1 MSQFEVI
8 DDGVAVITNSVESTG
23 AVDGCTDN
31 IETVNFNNL
40 EKLKEKYTLVFDSI
54 VKEQIKIK
62 TDTIFVLA
70 GISPYINLESYKYHI
85 TDIDT
90 FDKEGGKDIFE
101 EDDWAD
107 SVYFKLRNSRRF
119 QILSY
124 QQYVYINEYFPK
136 RIPVERVAII
146 YDNLR
151 QIFPMLNEDYAKYN
165 DDKPVYMAELFEFSG
180 ISYYSLCNFIDNIN
194 KIPFFTTKKDL
205 LESYDNSQSD
215 VLDINSDCYAIDKF
229 VNQNLK
235 IGSFDRKIAI
245 DISEVSK
252 VVFEKLK
259 VLNEVLSHF
268 GGEVLS
274 MQNEEFQEEYIPK
287 EEILALLKK
296 YWGDDAVFNTIEMYK
311 NPLISNEIINIS
323 QGEIVETI
331 IDEYEKARNDENYR
345 DVFITAPTGSGKS
358 LIFQIPAFYAS
369 DKGGIT
375 IIISPLKALMKDQV
389 DNLLERRNYNKVGFV
404 NSDLSFAE
412 KTAIIQKCKNGEIDI
427 LYLSPELLLLY
438 DIQYFI
444 GERKLG
450 LLVIDEAHLIT
461 TWGRNFR
468 VDYWNLG
475 TYIKVLRKYQKFP
488 VVALTATA
496 VIGGEND
503 MVFDTIDSLSMSHPY
518 KFIGKVRRDNI
529 EFVINSKNNCE
540 KDKKIK
546 ETCEFITEINELG
559 AKTLIYAPL
568 RKHVNSIYE
577 QQEGIVAKYH
587 GKMSAEEQNYSY
599 DCFKNNNLKIMVAT
613 KAFGMGIDIPDIQ
626 LVYHHAPSG
635 LVADYV
641 QEIGRVA
648 RDKKKNIQG
657 YAALNFSESDLYYSD
672 MLFSLS
678 SIKKFQ
684 LKEVMRKIIRN
695 YNKNE
700 QNRNILIAIEDF
712 AYIFD
717 PRHNMNQDEDNS
729 GVFNKVASALR
740 MIEDDYVKKGFEVLT
755 IEPKTKNT
763 KVYARLDNENI
774 RKLGGYFNENSSEYY
789 KEVST
794 GIVELDLDNIWKK
807 CYDREKFSY
816 VRNLFYKGEL
826 LKKRCGF
833 DIKPV
838 VKISITIEKEYY
850 ITKNILS
857 CVVGIVCKFIKNKKA
872 QEFTKDEF
880 VKYLSSEAKGYGF
893 DSEKIAAFIL
903 DVYSKS
909 YYDDCRVYIWDKNE
923 DKYGISQNN
932 HYSSILDELIG
943 KFDELYKDKDG
954 EQCVT
959 KFVPIQNSNYYINL
973 CSLLETMN
981 LGSFETNGGK
991 DPKISLILHNPER
1004 FKRDSVD
1011 FNYSNKILE
1020 SIEERHKISCEFF
1033 KKFFGKYYTNGDR
1046 WNMIEDF
1053 FLGKSN
1059 DEIFY
1064 KYQVKKDVD
1073 VVDVIEHLKE
1083 NKDKLNVCEAT
1094 VSENKEGISDSL
1106 PRLQRGRTYNFTDNL
1121 TINNEK
1127 NTIDGWIRNSPEILH
1142 KYIKNN
1148 GISIGKREYKT
1159 LMSKL
1164 EHNCFDYYRDIMGLN
1179 LIIKF
1184 NENDE
1189 PIQARIFYQ
1198 SEPVKFYKWW
1208 RNNQNKV
1215 HMESHEL
1222 IALFGSVYDKDK
1234 RALLKKHKE
1243 MLDKVKI

>member
-8 DDGVAVITNSVESTG
+8 DGVAVITNSVESTG
-23 AVDGCTDN
+23 AVEGCTDN

-62 TDTIFVLA
+62 NDTIFVLA

-165 DDKPVYMAELFEFSG
+165 DDKPVYMAELFEFTG

-205 LESYDNSQSD
+205 LESYEYSQSD

-369 DKGGIT
+369 DKGDIT

-599 DCFKNNNLKIMVAT
+599 SYFKNNNLKIMVAT

-717 PRHNMNQDEDNS
+717 PRHNMRHNMNQDEDNS

-774 RKLGGYFNENSSEYY
+774 RQLGGYFNENSSDYY

-807 CYDREKFSY
+807 CYDREKFSH
-816 VRNLFYKGEL
+816 VRNLFYKGGL

-857 CVVGIVCKFIKNKKA
+857 RVVGIVCEFIKNKKA

-923 DKYGISQNN
+923 DKYGISRKNN
-932 HYSSILDELIG
+932 HYSSILDKLIE

-959 KFVPIQNSNYYINL
+959 KFVSIQNSNYYINL

-1064 KYQVKKDVD
+1064 KYQDVKKDVN
-1073 VVDVIEHLKE
+1073 VIEHLKE

-1127 NTIDGWIRNSPEILH
+1127 STIDGWIRNSPEILH

-1189 PIQARIFYQ
+1189 PIQAKIFYQ

-1243 MLDKVKI
+1243 MLDNA